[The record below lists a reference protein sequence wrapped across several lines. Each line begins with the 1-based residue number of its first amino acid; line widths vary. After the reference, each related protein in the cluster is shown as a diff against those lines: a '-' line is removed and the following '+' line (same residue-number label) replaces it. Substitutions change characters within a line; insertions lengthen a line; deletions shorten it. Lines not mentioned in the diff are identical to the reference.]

1 MPTKSIAWRPL
12 LLLVF
17 IDFCIIITLL
27 SYQMLQNLGR
37 EGNETRKSSH
47 IQDSKTCNFRQMG
60 QILLSNYM
68 FWSILFLVL
77 RGN

>member
-1 MPTKSIAWRPL
+1 
-12 LLLVF
+12 
-17 IDFCIIITLL
+17 
-27 SYQMLQNLGR
+27 MLQNLGR